1 MTTFEQRFDRRR
13 MFQYV
18 NDEPS
23 VLHCHHYATLFTKV
37 ALDQREHAGPQLLAD
52 SAEEAFFLVLTKYFI
67 KNDVVSVAERTTA
80 AEELCGLIGLGSLKL
95 DIGAAGGSAR
105 MPHAHVDEGWLKKWG
120 KSDQAVNF
128 IGHGYL
134 SAACSAI
141 FDKPMGSYRVEET
154 ASIVSGNSE
163 SLFNIVPVEAST

>member
-37 ALDQREHAGPQLLAD
+37 ALDQREHGGPRLLAE
-52 SAEEAFFLVLTKYFI
+52 SSEEAFFLVLTKYFI
-67 KNDVVSVAERTTA
+67 KHGIRPVSERTSA
-80 AEELCGLIGLGSLKL
+80 AEELCGLVGLGSLKF
-95 DIGAAGGSAR
+95 DIGAGGGSAR

-120 KSDQAVNF
+120 KSDEVVNF

-134 SAACSAI
+134 AAACSAI
-141 FDKPMGSYRVEET
+141 FEKPMRSYRVEET
-154 ASIVSGNSE
+154 ASIVKGDSE
-163 SLFNIVPVEAST
+163 SKFTITPGEISR